1 MSANFTGVTFPN
13 QKVTPANDAVIRRAI
28 FDDGILTGC
37 DLSYSGS
44 TLTMTAG
51 QLMICG
57 RQIIHPSSQNW
68 AVTEATSG
76 YARLVLTIDV
86 TRTSTKDTFDQ
97 VVDEI
102 QYATDA
108 NGFADLT
115 TADINAT
122 GTRYQVAV
130 CVVSLGPGGITGI
143 VSKLDMTEGG
153 GAGGVLTVTVSPG
166 ELVTVSNSDKS
177 QAKAANASGVAVFKG
192 LKAGAWTVAVTRNG
206 KPTAKTVIIVTDY
219 SVSIPLSTIPEF
231 TYTGDYEIVND
242 SDEPITVSEGNWKIR
257 FLTSGTLTFTN
268 LNGAADGID
277 LFLVGGGGG
286 ACGTDSGAGGGGGGY
301 TKTVRAVQVL
311 AGVAYQIVVG
321 AGGKPTKGGGTSS
334 AFNESVEGGKSNSTT
349 TANGGDGGSGGGA
362 RGDGSMGVG
371 GRGGSDGSDGFR
383 GKGNSVT
390 VGKGQKTT
398 TREFGESANKL
409 YSGGGAGGS
418 TGGAAAVAGGA
429 GGGGNGGADD
439 GVDTAAT
446 PGETNTGGGGGGG
459 YKPAAGG
466 SGIVIARNARR
477 AA

>member
-143 VSKLDMTEGG
+143 ASKLDMTEGG
-153 GAGGVLTVTVSPG
+153 GAGGVLTVTVIPG
-166 ELVTVSNSDKS
+166 ELVTVSHGDKS
-177 QAKAANASGVAVFKG
+177 QTKAANASGVAVFKG

-219 SVSIPLSTIPEF
+219 SVSIPLNTIPEF

-242 SDEPITVSEGNWKIR
+242 SDEPITVSQDDWKIR

-268 LNGAADGID
+268 LNGAEDGID
-277 LFLVGGGGG
+277 VFLVGGGGNGETIRG
-286 ACGTDSGAGGGGGGY
+286 ARGGGGGY
-301 TKTVRAVQVL
+301 TKTVKGISIAI
-311 AGVAYQIVVG
+311 ATPYTITIG
-321 AGGKPTKGGGTSS
+321 ASSGTSS
-334 AFNESVEGGKSNSTT
+334 AFGAS
-349 TANGGDGGSGGGA
+349 ANGASNADGGSGGGGGGSSSGTS
-362 RGDGSMGVG
+362 GDGGSNG
-371 GRGGSDGSDGFR
+371 GNGTAGNVSQGG
-383 GKGNSVT
+383 T
-390 VGKGQKTT
+390 GQGTT
-398 TREFGESANKL
+398 TREFGESTGKL
-409 YSGGGAGGS
+409 YSGGGGGS
-418 TGGAAAVAGGA
+418 AANAGAAGDSTAGAGAAYGGAAKNGA
-429 GGGGNGGADD
+429 A
-439 GVDTAAT
+439 
-446 PGETNTGGGGGGG
+446 NTGGGGG
-459 YKPAAGG
+459 AAYAGTAGRGG
-466 SGIVIARNARR
+466 SGIVIIRNARG

>member
-108 NGFADLT
+108 NGFTDLT

-166 ELVTVSNSDKS
+166 ELVTVSHGDKS

-268 LNGAADGID
+268 LNGAENGID
-277 LFLVGGGGG
+277 VFLVGGGGG
-286 ACGTDSGAGGGGGGY
+286 GSNDVDGSGGGGGGY
-301 TKTVRAVQVL
+301 TKTVKSVSVSV
-311 AGVAYQIVVG
+311 GTTYEIVVG
-321 AGGKPTKGGGTSS
+321 AGGEVLATGGASS
-334 AFNESVEGGKSNSTT
+334 AFTETAAGGKPAS
-349 TANGGDGGSGGGA
+349 ADGGGGDGGSGGGGRA
-362 RGDGSMGVG
+362 DGWAMTPGA
-371 GRGGSDGSDGFR
+371 GGSDGDNGTASYKPG
-383 GKGNSVT
+383 
-390 VGKGQKTT
+390 GKGQNTT
-398 TREFGESANKL
+398 TREYGAQNGNL
-409 YSGGGAGGS
+409 YADGGTAVRVGS
-418 TGGAAAVAGGA
+418 TGEPTQNNT
-429 GGGGNGGADD
+429 GNGGD
-439 GVDTAAT
+439 GV
-446 PGETNTGGGGGGG
+446 
-459 YKPAAGG
+459 AAGG
-466 SGIVIARNARR
+466 SGIVIIRNARG

>member
-1 MSANFTGVTFPN
+1 MSANFTGATFPN

-143 VSKLDMTEGG
+143 ASKLDMTEGG
-153 GAGGVLTVTVSPG
+153 GAGG
-166 ELVTVSNSDKS
+166 N
-177 QAKAANASGVAVFKG
+177 
-192 LKAGAWTVAVTRNG
+192 LK
-206 KPTAKTVIIVTDY
+206 VI
-219 SVSIPLSTIPEF
+219 
-231 TYTGDYEIVND
+231 
-242 SDEPITVSEGNWKIR
+242 
-257 FLTSGTLTFTN
+257 
-268 LNGAADGID
+268 A
-277 LFLVGGGGG
+277 
-286 ACGTDSGAGGGGGGY
+286 
-301 TKTVRAVQVL
+301 L
-311 AGVAYQIVVG
+311 AGVAVTV
-321 AGGKPTKGGGTSS
+321 TKGSKVKQKVADAAGVAMFTGLETGTWTVTLPADVSPPTRTVDIDVDYVVVIAYFS
-334 AFNESVEGGKSNSTT
+334 ATINITYPAGSTCTCSDGTTTLSAPDTSGTWACIVPNAGTWTAAATDGVENTSESVSITTDGQIAAIELSYLLWLYKSGNTYNAVTGGW
-349 TANGGDGGSGGGA
+349 
-362 RGDGSMGVG
+362 
-371 GRGGSDGSDGFR
+371 
-383 GKGNSVT
+383 SVA
-390 VGKGQKTT
+390 
-398 TREFGESANKL
+398 EH
-409 YSGGGAGGS
+409 GS
-418 TGGAAAVAGGA
+418 TGGSFDSVLTL
-429 GGGGNGGADD
+429 NDD
-439 GVDTAAT
+439 SMLLSTEVF
-446 PGETNTGGGGGGG
+446 
-459 YKPAAGG
+459 GG
-466 SGIVIARNARR
+466 SVVYANAFTNNSIDLTGVNTLKFKITGIGDQISATNPSGDVQNFRFSLVVANARPTTQSPTFTADLR
-477 AA
+477 ILATGEYSVDVSSISAGYVGVWITTVGYIKTTLTISEIWGEE

>member
-86 TRTSTKDTFDQ
+86 TRTSAKDTFDQ

-143 VSKLDMTEGG
+143 ASKLDMTEGG
-153 GAGGVLTVTVSPG
+153 GAGGNLKVIAL
-166 ELVTVSNSDKS
+166 
-177 QAKAANASGVAVFKG
+177 AGVAVTVTNGSKVKQKVADAAGVAMFTG
-192 LKAGAWTVAVTRNG
+192 LETGAWTVTLPADVSPPTR
-206 KPTAKTVIIVTDY
+206 TVDIDVDY
-219 SVSIPLSTIPEF
+219 VVVIAYFSATINITYPAGSTCTCSDGTTTLSAP
-231 TYTGDYEIVND
+231 D
-242 SDEPITVSEGNWKIR
+242 
-257 FLTSGTLTFTN
+257 TSGTWACIVPNAGTWT
-268 LNGAADGID
+268 AAATDGVENTSETVSIT
-277 LFLVGGGGG
+277 
-286 ACGTDSGAGGGGGGY
+286 TDG
-301 TKTVRAVQVL
+301 
-311 AGVAYQIVVG
+311 QIVAIELSYLLWLYKSGNTYNAVT
-321 AGGKPTKGGGTSS
+321 GGW
-334 AFNESVEGGKSNSTT
+334 SVSKHP
-349 TANGGDGGSGGGA
+349 
-362 RGDGSMGVG
+362 
-371 GRGGSDGSDGFR
+371 
-383 GKGNSVT
+383 
-390 VGKGQKTT
+390 
-398 TREFGESANKL
+398 
-409 YSGGGAGGS
+409 S
-418 TGGAAAVAGGA
+418 TGGSF
-429 GGGGNGGADD
+429 D
-439 GVDTAAT
+439 GVLTLNADSMLLSTEVFGGSVAYANAFTNNSIDLTGVNTLKFKITGIGNTAYSDKEGNTHKFRFSLVVANERPTKQNPTFAADMKILAT
-446 PGETNTGGGGGGG
+446 GEYSVDVSAVTAGYVGIWITTGGYNKTTLTISEIWGEE
-459 YKPAAGG
+459 
-466 SGIVIARNARR
+466 
-477 AA
+477 